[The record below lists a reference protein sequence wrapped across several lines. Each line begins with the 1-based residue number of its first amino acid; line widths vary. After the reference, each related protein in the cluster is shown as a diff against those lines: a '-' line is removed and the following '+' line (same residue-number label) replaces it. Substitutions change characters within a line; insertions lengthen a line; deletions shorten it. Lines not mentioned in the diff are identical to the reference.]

1 MTKCILRPDLSLSR
15 REKTR
20 TNPMTDPRPQSPL
33 FVKTYDFL
41 LWLIPLTLK
50 FPKSQRFLLAERLS
64 RMALD
69 FYDLILAAVIEPARQ
84 GERLDEADRLL
95 TKIRL
100 YLRLSYD
107 LHCISLGQLEH
118 AARLVDELGRLIGG
132 WKRKRARK
140 ESAKR

>member
-1 MTKCILRPDLSLSR
+1 MK
-15 REKTR
+15 REMK
-20 TNPMTDPRPQSPL
+20 DYRPQSPI

-64 RMALD
+64 KMALD
-69 FYDLILAAVIEPARQ
+69 FYDLILAAVMEPERQ
-84 GERLDEADRLL
+84 DEKLDEADKLL

-100 YLRLSYD
+100 YVRLSYD

-118 AARLVDELGRLIGG
+118 AARLMDEIGRLIGE
-132 WKRKRARK
+132 WKRKRAREK
-140 ESAKR
+140 AGS

>member
-1 MTKCILRPDLSLSR
+1 MRGKVRDH
-15 REKTR
+15 
-20 TNPMTDPRPQSPL
+20 RPQSPL

-64 RMALD
+64 KMALD
-69 FYDLILAAVIEPARQ
+69 FYDLILDAVMEPERQ
-84 GERLDEADRLL
+84 GERLDEADKLL

-100 YLRLSYD
+100 YIRLSYD
-107 LHCISLGQLEH
+107 LKCINQGQFEC

-132 WKRKRARK
+132 WKRKRKKEKGQTKRERK
-140 ESAKR
+140 AAAT

>member
-1 MTKCILRPDLSLSR
+1 MK
-15 REKTR
+15 REVK
-20 TNPMTDPRPQSPL
+20 DPRSQSPI

-64 RMALD
+64 KMALD
-69 FYDLILAAVIEPARQ
+69 FYDLILAAVMEPERQ
-84 GERLDEADRLL
+84 DEKLDEADRLL

-100 YLRLSYD
+100 YVRLSHD

-118 AARLVDELGRLIGG
+118 AARLMDEIGRLIGG
-132 WKRKRARK
+132 WKRKRAREK
-140 ESAKR
+140 AGS

>member
-1 MTKCILRPDLSLSR
+1 VKQGMKDY
-15 REKTR
+15 
-20 TNPMTDPRPQSPL
+20 RPQSPI

-64 RMALD
+64 KMALD
-69 FYDLILAAVIEPARQ
+69 FYDLILAAVMEPERQ
-84 GERLDEADRLL
+84 DEKLDEADRLL

-100 YLRLSYD
+100 YVRLSHD

-118 AARLVDELGRLIGG
+118 AARLMDEIGRLIGG
-132 WKRKRARK
+132 WKRKRAREK
-140 ESAKR
+140 AGS

>member
-1 MTKCILRPDLSLSR
+1 MK
-15 REKTR
+15 
-20 TNPMTDPRPQSPL
+20 DPRPQSPL

-50 FPKSQRFLLAERLS
+50 FPKSQRFLLAERLG

-69 FYDLILAAVIEPARQ
+69 FYDTILDGVMAPESQ

-100 YLRLSYD
+100 YVRLSYD
-107 LHCISLGQLEH
+107 LKCISIGQFEH
-118 AARLVDELGRLIGG
+118 AARCTDEIGRLLGG
-132 WKRKRARK
+132 WKRKRAYERGEGRRERRETKRERK
-140 ESAKR
+140 AAAA

>member
-1 MTKCILRPDLSLSR
+1 MK
-15 REKTR
+15 EV
-20 TNPMTDPRPQSPL
+20 RPQSPL
-33 FVKTYDFL
+33 FVKAYDFL

-50 FPKSQRFLLAERLS
+50 YPKSQRFLLAERLS

-69 FYDLILAAVIEPARQ
+69 FYDLILEAVMEPGQQ
-84 GERLDEADRLL
+84 GERLDQADRLL

-118 AARLVDELGRLIGG
+118 AARLIDEMGRLIGG
-132 WKRKRARK
+132 WKRKRVQEGKIQMGTPRG
-140 ESAKR
+140 SATQ